1 MTGILQVEP
10 ALFLKPKLTEGDRA
24 GGETATIWLRIE
36 MIRRGLTVV
45 DMAKRVGVSRHQM
58 QREITRGFP
67 TWNLR
72 HRVERVL
79 DFPLTLWSRVEEIR
93 FRKAWIR
100 EHGTDPRGL
109 SFEELKTIGR
119 RMGLR
124 HPKRRRREDWFQLL
138 VKHFGGKQAIRLQG
152 NEND

>member
-36 MIRRGLTVV
+36 MIRQGLTVV

-72 HRVERVL
+72 HRAERVL

-100 EHGTDPRGL
+100 EHGNDPRGL